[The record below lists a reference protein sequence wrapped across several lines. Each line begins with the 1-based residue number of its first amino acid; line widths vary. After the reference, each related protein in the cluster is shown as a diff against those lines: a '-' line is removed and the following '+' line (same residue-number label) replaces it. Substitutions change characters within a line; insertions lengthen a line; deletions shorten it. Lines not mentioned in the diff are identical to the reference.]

1 MLTLDCRLA
10 FVPAVKRILGCVSIT
25 GRPEAVSRSAR
36 NRTTNRK
43 KRASPHGIPPS
54 GDRSWIGLSGW
65 RGKEVGATP
74 PNVERE
80 TGEKREW
87 FPTIGAPIPTT
98 SSLWVQLWQYLIK
111 GVTDGV
117 VGLDSLLAMIFAEP
131 ETALFI
137 CRKLYRWFV
146 YYVVDPAC
154 GTGGFFL
161 AGKGLSRSFPGTMIF
176 PLMGGER
183 WRSVLVLRCLQRGF
197 DR

>member
-1 MLTLDCRLA
+1 MSEKQDNEQEEESSPSMEYLPRGIGHGSVCQD
-10 FVPAVKRILGCVSIT
+10 GE
-25 GRPEAVSRSAR
+25 GR
-36 NRTTNRK
+36 K
-43 KRASPHGIPPS
+43 S
-54 GDRSWIGLSGW
+54 GQ
-65 RGKEVGATP
+65 TP

-98 SSLWVQLWQYLIK
+98 SSLWVRLWQYLIK

-117 VGLDSLLAMIFAEP
+117 VGLDSLLARIFAEP
-131 ETALFI
+131 STPCCI

-146 YYVVDPAC
+146 YHVVDPAC